1 MSLVYEALQKAAKE
15 KNRFASPPAPVVS
28 PQPSPTPVIVPVA
41 PKRFPVIWITG
52 GSLFVLTVVVVAG
65 ALMILK
71 KPDVTP
77 APVAPPVEVAAPAP
91 VVESTPVVPAPVP
104 ERPAVNTARFK
115 LTGIM
120 KMGDEYSAIINGH
133 VVTREQFVDGA
144 VVKAVESDR
153 VTLTVNGRDVVVRL
167 F

>member
-1 MSLVYEALQKAAKE
+1 
-15 KNRFASPPAPVVS
+15 
-28 PQPSPTPVIVPVA
+28 
-41 PKRFPVIWITG
+41 
-52 GSLFVLTVVVVAG
+52 
-65 ALMILK
+65 
-71 KPDVTP
+71 
-77 APVAPPVEVAAPAP
+77 
-91 VVESTPVVPAPVP
+91 
-104 ERPAVNTARFK
+104 
-115 LTGIM
+115 M